1 MVQKFHKILRPFM
14 LRRTKAEVEKQLPPK
29 KEIHLFVKTTQLQRS
44 MYQNII
50 ISNNPFEG
58 GEDKTFYMNK
68 LMQLRKICLHPY
80 LFPEVEDAD
89 LPPLGEHLIEA
100 SGKLRVLDKFL
111 VKLAKESHQVL
122 IFS

>member
-1 MVQKFHKILRPFM
+1 M